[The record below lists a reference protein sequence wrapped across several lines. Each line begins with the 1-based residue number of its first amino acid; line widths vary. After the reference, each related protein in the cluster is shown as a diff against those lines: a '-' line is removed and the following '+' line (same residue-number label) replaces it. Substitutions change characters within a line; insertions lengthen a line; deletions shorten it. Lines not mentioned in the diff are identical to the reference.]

1 MAPLAFAAYVRRH
14 LPPLGLDADREAEIV
29 EELAQ
34 QMEQTYE
41 AARADG
47 ADAAF
52 AERAAHGVVADWQAL
67 ARDLVH
73 AERSAVA
80 TVARRVAAPLIDEPD
95 GGGRTGRLAREGW
108 QDARHGVRWL
118 VRHPAFTAAALLT
131 LSLTIG
137 ASSAIFSLVNAVL
150 LAPLPFPDDDRLM
163 VVAEAAPA
171 IGFPAMPFS
180 PLDYLDYAGAQ
191 RSFAALGAY
200 RNVKVELAGDGD
212 SERIDIVKVQPSIFD
227 VLGVAP
233 QIGRGFRAE
242 DAHPGADTAILS
254 HALWTRRFAADP
266 GVVGRT
272 LLLDRQPF
280 VIVGVMPA
288 TGSFPLVGPRNNSEP
303 ADVLVPLTFTASE
316 LEARA
321 RYYGISVLGRLA
333 PGATL
338 DSARSE
344 AAALVGMAW
353 SQYPPEVQAVF
364 QGTTIEWVVL
374 PYRDAVSGRSRLL
387 VLVLFATV
395 LLLLLAG
402 CANLGSL
409 LLALTTSRQRE
420 LAVRASLGAGRLRLA
435 RQLMVES
442 LVLSGLGGALGLGV
456 AWALVRLA
464 PTVLPATLPRLDRVG
479 VDGGVLLF
487 TVAAALITAV
497 LFGVAPAWRWS
508 RVAPAEA
515 LATGASRGATGAG
528 AVRLRRG
535 LAVAQCAFA
544 VLLLVPAAL
553 LGRTLFTLLSQTP
566 GFDTTSTLT
575 VSTYLPAG
583 AYGLDGRRVRQFYED
598 ARTRLA
604 AVPGIA
610 RVGVSMDEPMAPL
623 ERRGFVIEGHE
634 GAATPPIAIYS
645 WITPGYL
652 EALGVPLV
660 AGRGFDE
667 RDGRTSD
674 RVVLV
679 SQTAA
684 RRFWPGEDPLG
695 KRLRASI
702 DGPWHLVTGVVG
714 DVSDDGLD
722 SAPLAHLYAPLAG
735 VELESLGENVVG
747 LFRRPNVVVSVT
759 APVALVG
766 GLVRDT
772 LRGLDPQLALT
783 PPARLR
789 DGVVRSLSTQ
799 RLAAVVVGA
808 FSIAALGIAAIGLHG
823 VLAFGV
829 AQRRRELGIRLAL
842 GATPARVGRQIA
854 GDGVWLVA
862 AGLAV
867 GLLAA
872 YAASGLIRGLL
883 VGVSPA
889 DPGTFAM
896 VAAVVVA
903 VALAAV
909 WSPARSAT
917 RIDPASTI
925 REV

>member
-1 MAPLAFAAYVRRH
+1 MPPSAFSAHVRRQ
-14 LPPLGLDADREAEIV
+14 LPPLGLDPLREAEIV

-41 AARADG
+41 AARAEGVDHG
-47 ADAAF
+47 G
-52 AERAAHGVVADWQAL
+52 AERAAHAIVADWRRL
-67 ARDLVH
+67 ADDFVA
-73 AERSAVA
+73 AERSLAA
-80 TVARRVAAPLIDEPD
+80 RTARRLAASLIEEPD
-95 GGGRTGRLAREGW
+95 GAGRGGRLVREAW
-108 QDARHGVRWL
+108 QDARHGARWL
-118 VRHPAFTAAALLT
+118 ARHPAFTAAALLT

-180 PLDYLDYAGAQ
+180 PLDYLDYAAGQ
-191 RSFAALGAY
+191 RSFAALGGY
-200 RNVKVELAGDGD
+200 RNVNVELAGEGD
-212 SERIDIVKVQPSIFD
+212 SERIDIVKVQPSIFE
-227 VLGVAP
+227 VLGVSP
-233 QIGRGFRAE
+233 QLGRAFGAE
-242 DAHPGADTAILS
+242 DARPGVNTAILS
-254 HALWTRRFAADP
+254 HALWTRRFAAEP
-266 GVVGRT
+266 AVIGRT
-272 LLLDRQPF
+272 VLLDRQPF
-280 VIVGVMPA
+280 EIVGVMPA
-288 TGSFPLVGPRNNSEP
+288 TAAFPLVGPRNNSEP
-303 ADVLVPLTFTASE
+303 GDVLVPLVFSPSE

-338 DSARSE
+338 DGARSE
-344 AAALVGMAW
+344 AATLVGTAW
-353 SQYPPEVQAVF
+353 SQYPIEVQAVF
-364 QGTTIEWVVL
+364 RGTTIEWVVI
-374 PYRDAVSGRSRLL
+374 PYHDAVSGRSRLL

-435 RQLMVES
+435 RQLMIES
-442 LVLSGLGGALGLGV
+442 LVLAALGGALGLGV
-456 AWALVRLA
+456 AWALVRVA

-479 VDGGVLLF
+479 VDTGVLLF
-487 TVAAALITAV
+487 TIAAALVTAA

-508 RVAPAEA
+508 RVAPSEA

-528 AVRLRRG
+528 AARVRRG

-553 LGRTLFTLLSQTP
+553 LGRTLFTLLARTP
-566 GFDTTSTLT
+566 GFDTTRTLT
-575 VSTYLPAG
+575 ASTYLPAG
-583 AYGLDGRRVRQFYED
+583 AYGLDGQRVRQFYED
-598 ARTRLA
+598 ARARLEA
-604 AVPGIA
+604 LPG
-610 RVGVSMDEPMAPL
+610 VGLVGLSMDAPMAPL
-623 ERRGFVIEGHE
+623 ERRGFVIEGRE

-660 AGRGFDE
+660 AGRGLDD
-667 RDGRTSD
+667 RDGRAGD
-674 RVVLV
+674 PVVLV

-684 RRFWPGEDPLG
+684 RLFWPGEDPLG
-695 KRLRASI
+695 KRVRANL
-702 DGPWHLVTGVVG
+702 DGPWHIVAGVVG

-722 SAPLAHLYAPLAG
+722 SDPLAHLYAPLAG
-735 VELESLGENVVG
+735 VEAEALGENVVG
-747 LFRRPNVVVSVT
+747 LFRRPNVVVSAT
-759 APVALVG
+759 APVTVVG
-766 GLVRDT
+766 GLVRET

-789 DGVVRSLSTQ
+789 DGVVSSLSTQ
-799 RLAAVVVGA
+799 RLAAAVVGA
-808 FSIAALGIAAIGLHG
+808 FSVAALAIAAVGLHG

-842 GATPARVGRQIA
+842 GATPARVGRQVA
-854 GDGVWLVA
+854 GDGAWLVA
-862 AGLAV
+862 AGLVV
-867 GLLAA
+867 GLFAA

-889 DPGTFAM
+889 DPATFAM

-909 WSPARSAT
+909 WAPARSAT
-917 RIDPASTI
+917 RIDPAATI